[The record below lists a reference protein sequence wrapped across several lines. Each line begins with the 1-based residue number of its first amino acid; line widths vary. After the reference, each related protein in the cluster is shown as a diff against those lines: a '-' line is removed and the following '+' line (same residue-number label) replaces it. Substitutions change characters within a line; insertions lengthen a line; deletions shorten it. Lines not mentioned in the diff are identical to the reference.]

1 MSAAIPV
8 NIITG
13 ALGVGK
19 TTAIARLLASKPSAE
34 RWVVILNEF
43 TDSGID
49 ALTLAAAAA
58 GAYDVRA
65 IPGGCL
71 CCTGEED
78 FQRQLRALVEERPA
92 RILIEPSG
100 IAHPG
105 AVIDELRAY
114 ERTGAL
120 QLLSTVALIDAPRL
134 HAVVSLERTAEREQ
148 VEAAD
153 VLLLSKAEL
162 ATAAELEHFKQA
174 AGVLFPPKRWIGVS
188 VRGELPATALH
199 PPAAMHSFEF
209 LPPASDG
216 SVLRQHVH
224 VHVHDSAPRIAS
236 REFPV
241 GKHVVRAKIHCL
253 LGRTACGWEFPAEAV
268 FTKQC
273 AAELM
278 RSPLLAGVERFKA
291 VLRTGME
298 RRVLLQRY
306 LEQFSENEIA
316 WRRESRI
323 EVQMRPGVEADWAA
337 WDRWWTAAVE

>member
-1 MSAAIPV
+1 MSAVIPV

-13 ALGVGK
+13 ALGAGK
-19 TTAIARLLASKPSAE
+19 TTAIARLLASKPPAE

-49 ALTLAAAAA
+49 ALTLATAAA

-78 FQRQLRALVEERPA
+78 FQRQLRTLVEERPT

-134 HAVVSLERTAEREQ
+134 HAVVSPERTAEREQ

-162 ATAAELEHFKQA
+162 ATAAELEHFVQA
-174 AGVLFPPKRWIGVS
+174 AGALFPPKRWIGVS
-188 VRGELPATALH
+188 VRGELPAMALH
-199 PPAAMHSFEF
+199 PAAAMHSFEF
-209 LPPASDG
+209 LPSASDG

-224 VHVHDSAPRIAS
+224 ARDSAPQIAS

-241 GKHVVRAKIHCL
+241 GNHVVRAKIHRL

-278 RSPLLAGVERFKA
+278 RSPLLVGVERFKA

-337 WDRWWTAAVE
+337 WDRWWATAVEFS